1 MSTDADFGER
11 LEAQTATY
19 LDRIDDCVALL
30 PRRPSTSTRAAARTA
45 RRSTKLPPSKASATT
60 KSGEITGVITNAG
73 PDDIGLLNTRINFN
87 ESALLDFYKELDVV
101 PNHTE
106 RIVQEVAMMRPDA
119 DTDSFRDMRE
129 MADRIT
135 KMTAVLGDVVER
147 FVRGLARSDA
157 TETLTE
163 GIEAIRDL
171 ESECDDLR
179 NDAIETAFADT
190 DIDQPLVYRELA
202 ILLDELANTIEDLT
216 DRIVVIASKE
226 PGIVTDTDPDADV
239 E

>member
-1 MSTDADFGER
+1 MSTDAGFGER
-11 LEAQTATY
+11 LETQTAAY

-30 PRRPSTSTRAAARTA
+30 PRALDEYATDGPYRETVAEIAALESECDERVRAITS
-45 RRSTKLPPSKASATT
+45 S
-60 KSGEITGVITNAG
+60 ITDAG

-106 RIVQEVAMMRPDA
+106 RIVQEVVMMRPDA

-129 MADRIT
+129 MATRIVE
-135 KMTAVLGDVVER
+135 MVAVLGDVVER

-163 GIEAIRDL
+163 GIGTIRGL
-171 ESECDDLR
+171 ESECDELR
-179 NDAIETAFADT
+179 NHAIETAFAD
-190 DIDQPLVYRELA
+190 DGVDQPLVYRELV

-216 DRIVVIASKE
+216 DRMVVIASKE
-226 PGIVTDTDPDADV
+226 PGIVAERTPEAD
-239 E
+239 EK

>member
-11 LEAQTATY
+11 LEAKTVTY

-30 PRRPSTSTRAAARTA
+30 PRALDEYASGGDYRETVDEIAAIESECDELVR
-45 RRSTKLPPSKASATT
+45 
-60 KSGEITGVITNAG
+60 GITGTITNAG

-87 ESALLDFYKELDVV
+87 QSALLDFYKELDVV

-106 RIVQEVAMMRPDA
+106 RIVQEVVMMRPDA
-119 DTDSFRDMRE
+119 DGDPFRDMRKMATRIVE
-129 MADRIT
+129 MV
-135 KMTAVLGDVVER
+135 AVLGDVVEG

-163 GIEAIRDL
+163 GIEAIRGL
-171 ESECDDLR
+171 ESECDGLR
-179 NDAIETAFADT
+179 NDAIETAFAD
-190 DIDQPLVYRELA
+190 DAVDQPLVYRELA
-202 ILLDELANTIEDLT
+202 ILLDELANAIEDLT

-226 PGIVTDTDPDADV
+226 PGIVTEADPDAGR

>member
-11 LEAQTATY
+11 LEATSVTY

-30 PRRPSTSTRAAARTA
+30 PRA
-45 RRSTKLPPSKASATT
+45 LDEYASGGDYRETVDEIATIE
-60 KSGEITGVITNAG
+60 SECDELVRGITGTITNAG

-106 RIVQEVAMMRPDA
+106 RIVQEVVMMRPDA
-119 DTDSFRDMRE
+119 DGDPFRDMRE
-129 MADRIT
+129 LATRIVE
-135 KMTAVLGDVVER
+135 MTAVLGDVVEG
-147 FVRGLARSDA
+147 FVHGLARSDA

-163 GIEAIRDL
+163 GIESIRAL
-171 ESECDDLR
+171 EGECDGLR
-179 NDAIETAFADT
+179 NDAIETAFAD
-190 DIDQPLVYRELA
+190 DAIGEPLVYRELA

-226 PGIVTDTDPDADV
+226 PGIVTEGTPDAGR

>member
-1 MSTDADFGER
+1 MSTDAGFGER
-11 LEAQTATY
+11 LETQTAAY

-30 PRRPSTSTRAAARTA
+30 PRALDEYATDGPYRETVDEIAELESECDERVRDITRT
-45 RRSTKLPPSKASATT
+45 
-60 KSGEITGVITNAG
+60 ITDAG

-106 RIVQEVAMMRPDA
+106 RIVQEVVMMRPDA

-129 MADRIT
+129 TATRIVE
-135 KMTAVLGDVVER
+135 MVAVLGDVVEG
-147 FVRGLARSDA
+147 FVRGLARGDA

-163 GIEAIRDL
+163 GIGTIRGL
-171 ESECDDLR
+171 ESECDELR
-179 NDAIETAFADT
+179 NHAIETAFAD
-190 DIDQPLVYRELA
+190 DAVDQPLVYRELA

-226 PGIVTDTDPDADV
+226 PGIVAERGSDADG

>member
-1 MSTDADFGER
+1 
-11 LEAQTATY
+11 
-19 LDRIDDCVALL
+19 
-30 PRRPSTSTRAAARTA
+30 
-45 RRSTKLPPSKASATT
+45 
-60 KSGEITGVITNAG
+60 
-73 PDDIGLLNTRINFN
+73 
-87 ESALLDFYKELDVV
+87 
-101 PNHTE
+101 
-106 RIVQEVAMMRPDA
+106 MMRPDA

-147 FVRGLARSDA
+147 FVRGLCAERRHRDAHRRHRGDPRS
-157 TETLTE
+157 
-163 GIEAIRDL
+163 GKRVRRPPQRRHRDRL
-171 ESECDDLR
+171 
-179 NDAIETAFADT
+179 ADT

>member
-1 MSTDADFGER
+1 
-11 LEAQTATY
+11 
-19 LDRIDDCVALL
+19 
-30 PRRPSTSTRAAARTA
+30 
-45 RRSTKLPPSKASATT
+45 
-60 KSGEITGVITNAG
+60 
-73 PDDIGLLNTRINFN
+73 
-87 ESALLDFYKELDVV
+87 
-101 PNHTE
+101 
-106 RIVQEVAMMRPDA
+106 MMRPDA

-179 NDAIETAFADT
+179 NDAIETAFFRT
-190 DIDQPLVYRELA
+190 PTSTSRSSTESSRSCWTNWRTRSRTSPIG
-202 ILLDELANTIEDLT
+202 
-216 DRIVVIASKE
+216 SS
-226 PGIVTDTDPDADV
+226 
-239 E
+239 

>member
-1 MSTDADFGER
+1 MSTDANFGER
-11 LEAQTATY
+11 LEARTETY

-30 PRRPSTSTRAAARTA
+30 PRALDEYASDGPYRETA
-45 RRSTKLPPSKASATT
+45 
-60 KSGEITGVITNAG
+60 GEIAAIESECDDLVRDIRGVITNAG

-87 ESALLDFYKELDVV
+87 ESALLDFYTELDVV
-101 PNHTE
+101 ANHTE
-106 RIVQEVAMMRPDA
+106 RIVQEVVMMRPDA
-119 DTDSFRDMRE
+119 DGDSFRDMRE
-129 MADRIT
+129 MAGRIVEMVT
-135 KMTAVLGDVVER
+135 VLGDVVEG

-171 ESECDDLR
+171 ESECDELR
-179 NDAIETAFADT
+179 NDAIATAFAD
-190 DIDQPLVYRELA
+190 DAVDQPLVYRELA

-216 DRIVVIASKE
+216 DRMVVIASKE
-226 PGIVTDTDPDADV
+226 PGIVTEANPDADG

>member
-11 LEAQTATY
+11 LEAQTAAY

-30 PRRPSTSTRAAARTA
+30 PRA
-45 RRSTKLPPSKASATT
+45 LDEYASDGPYRETVDEIAVLE
-60 KSGEITGVITNAG
+60 SECDDRVREITGVITNAG

-106 RIVQEVAMMRPDA
+106 RIVQEVVMMQPDA
-119 DTDSFRDMRE
+119 DTDPFRDMRE

-135 KMTAVLGDVVER
+135 EMTAVLGDVVER
-147 FVRGLARSDA
+147 FVHGLARSDA

-163 GIEAIRDL
+163 GIEAIRGL
-171 ESECDDLR
+171 ESECDELR

-226 PGIVTDTDPDADV
+226 PGIVTEAEPEARG

>member
-1 MSTDADFGER
+1 MPTDADFGER
-11 LEAQTATY
+11 LETQTAGY

-30 PRRPSTSTRAAARTA
+30 PRALDEYASDGQYRETVDEIAALESECDDRV
-45 RRSTKLPPSKASATT
+45 R
-60 KSGEITGVITNAG
+60 EITGVITNAG

-101 PNHTE
+101 ANHTE
-106 RIVQEVAMMRPDA
+106 RIGQEVVMMRPDA
-119 DTDSFRDMRE
+119 DGDSFRDMQE
-129 MADRIT
+129 MAARIVE
-135 KMTAVLGDVVER
+135 MTAVLGDVVER

-163 GIEAIRDL
+163 GIEAIRGL
-171 ESECDDLR
+171 ESECDELR
-179 NDAIETAFADT
+179 NDAIATAFAD
-190 DIDQPLVYRELA
+190 DAVDQPLVYRELA

-226 PGIVTDTDPDADV
+226 PGIVTEADPEADG